1 MNKYHISYTI
11 TVSAD
16 NYEEAHELADNIV
29 DFIVEGA
36 DEELGIED
44 VSHWNVEC
52 DEDNEEEE

>member
-11 TVSAD
+11 TVSAE
-16 NYEEAHELADNIV
+16 NFEEAHDLAGQIE
-29 DFIVEGA
+29 DFIVNAA

-44 VSHWNVEC
+44 VTMWNVEC